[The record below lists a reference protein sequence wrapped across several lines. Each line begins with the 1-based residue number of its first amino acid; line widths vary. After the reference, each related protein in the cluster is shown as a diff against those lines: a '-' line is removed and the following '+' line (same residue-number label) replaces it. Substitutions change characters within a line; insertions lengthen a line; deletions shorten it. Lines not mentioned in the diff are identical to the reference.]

1 MNQIVFTGND
11 KKDIDIAN
19 VIKFFSICIILFGIM
34 MITGGAYGMYKNAQA
49 TSTDNI
55 PTVYMERI
63 SDEVL
68 IKVENNI
75 NISEFIYSWNNGEK
89 TILLPDSKTVEE
101 KIPLLNE
108 NCVLN
113 VQVVDQNGKKTS
125 FTQEW
130 EIEGIDIQKPVI
142 KIQTDERQR
151 IIIVDAKDETQIEY
165 ITYKWN
171 DDQEIKVEANAQ
183 NNKEIQKKIDMEIGE
198 NTLEIKA
205 VDKAGNT
212 VIEKKKIIISSTPK
226 IKLRK
231 DKDKLYITIEDEIG
245 LQKIVVNV
253 NGKEYSG
260 DDLNRNS
267 VNLKVPLV
275 EGNNIISITATNKN
289 GIEGKD
295 IKEIEYKP

>member
-1 MNQIVFTGND
+1 MNQILFTGSD

-19 VIKFFSICIILFGIM
+19 VIKFFSICIIIFGVM
-34 MITGGAYGMYKNAQA
+34 MITGGSYGMYKNAQA

-63 SDEVL
+63 SDEVV

-75 NISEFIYSWNNGEK
+75 NISELIYSWNNGEK
-89 TILLPDSKTVEE
+89 TILLPESKTVEE
-101 KIPLLNE
+101 RIPLLNE
-108 NCVLN
+108 DCVLN
-113 VQVVDQNGKKTS
+113 LQVVDKNGKKTS

-130 EIEGIDIQKPVI
+130 KIEGIDIQRPI
-142 KIQTDERQR
+142 IEIQTDERQR
-151 IIIVDAKDETQIEY
+151 IIIINAKDETQIDY

-171 DDQEIKVEANAQ
+171 DEQEIRVEANVQ
-183 NNKEIQKKIDMEIGE
+183 NNKEIQKKIDMIIGE

-205 VDKAGNT
+205 IDKAGNT
-212 VIEKKKIIISSTPK
+212 IIEKKKIIISSTPK

-245 LQKIVVNV
+245 LQKVVVNV

-260 DDLNRNS
+260 DNLDRNS
-267 VNLKVPLV
+267 INLKVTLS
-275 EGNNIISITATNKN
+275 EGNNIISISAINKN